1 MKKLLSALLSLT
13 MVIAISSTA
22 FAADMPITKTEETVS
37 VNGYNFTITEST
49 TPDYTV
55 SRTFTRDEATTT
67 RSTPNDDETK
77 AMLLALGMDESEIEA
92 IPLDTLHDYATSEEI
107 TVITSYSKRDE
118 TTNTTINLPEET
130 ALEEAAALSEE
141 QENYAIQKS
150 QGIPTAGE
158 MPNDSTTPGFF
169 KDSYMK
175 ITHSAIKQ
183 SGGSYKFTVTA
194 TWLTMPVFRGYD
206 SIGACAM
213 NGTVTPNTSSGK
225 YSYTTKLF
233 NMGSVSTSKSG
244 DITITDISNEVNGNW
259 YGSVGVFNL
268 PNDVANPNTGVS
280 IMHTDLQAYFE
291 YKGHVSQP
299 KVESYFNTVG
309 TYTHTTI
316 SLGFSPSVSIDTSGS
331 VSASIGIEPGIN
343 KDVRNAERE
352 VHYIP

>member
-22 FAADMPITKTEETVS
+22 FAADMPITKTEETVY

-150 QGIPTAGE
+150 QGITTAGE

-169 KDSYMK
+169 KDS
-175 ITHSAIKQ
+175 
-183 SGGSYKFTVTA
+183 A